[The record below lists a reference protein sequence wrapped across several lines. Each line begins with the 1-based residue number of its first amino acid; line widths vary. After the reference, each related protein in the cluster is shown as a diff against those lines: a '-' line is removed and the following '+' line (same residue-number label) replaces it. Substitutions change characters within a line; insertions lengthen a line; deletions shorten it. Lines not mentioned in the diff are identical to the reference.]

1 MTKQFTPEEA
11 TRTLPYVK
19 GIVTDILGTAKELR
33 GRTEE
38 SDDPEN
44 DEEVELLQ
52 QDLLGLMEELEKLG
66 ASFRDWD
73 FEIGL
78 VDFPARIDGEE
89 VVLSWRSDEDAVEH
103 YMPPKAGLDARK
115 RIPNE
120 LLSEAERN

>member
-33 GRTEE
+33 GLTEE
-38 SDDPEN
+38 SEDPEN

-78 VDFPARIDGEE
+78 VDFPAQIDGE
-89 VVLSWRSDEDAVEH
+89 VWISTDH
-103 YMPPKAGLDARK
+103 Y
-115 RIPNE
+115 RIEN
-120 LLSEAERN
+120 LFHNHFDRRRFVFQLQRMS